1 MISVNFL
8 LNQQFNNFSKKVILK
23 TKKYVEFY
31 YILLKLNEHSFI
43 FLKMGKANNKKDLI
57 INAAIKVF
65 ASKGFYNAKVADVAR
80 EAGVADGTIYLYF
93 KNKDDLLISL
103 FESKMEEILLRF
115 NQVLEQN
122 IPPPDKLQQFI
133 QLHFQMIQEDQDLAE
148 VFQVELRQSSKF
160 LKDYHNQKFIDFLG
174 ILGQIIREGRDAG
187 YFRPDIKINTMQI
200 AIFGALDELA
210 REWILGQ
217 DQKQEL
223 KGYAS
228 ELAKTFIRGLS
239 ADRI

>member
-1 MISVNFL
+1 MSV
-8 LNQQFNNFSKKVILK
+8 
-23 TKKYVEFY
+23 
-31 YILLKLNEHSFI
+31 HSFSMVMEKNI
-43 FLKMGKANNKKDLI
+43 KKKEII

-65 ASKGFYNAKVADVAR
+65 AGKGFFNSKVADVAK

-103 FESKMEEILLRF
+103 FETKMEEILIRF
-115 NQVLEQN
+115 NRILQQDITPPEKLE
-122 IPPPDKLQQFI
+122 QFI
-133 QLHFQMIQEDQDLAE
+133 QLHFQLIQEDQDLAE

-174 ILGQIIREGRDAG
+174 IIAQIIREGREGG
-187 YFRPDIKINTMQI
+187 YFRPDIKINTMKI

-217 DQKQEL
+217 DHKHEL

-228 ELAKTFIRGLS
+228 ELAKTFIKGL
-239 ADRI
+239 APDKDA